1 MLENTYSLCKRFN
14 YRRQTSGVYLL
25 VKICWSS
32 ERACTVADVGLT
44 ATDRDAVVLGF
55 FKPVGVL
62 PVRVVVN
69 ATAVK
74 LGQTVN
80 ENV

>member
-1 MLENTYSLCKRFN
+1 M
-14 YRRQTSGVYLL
+14 YLL

-32 ERACTVADVGLT
+32 ERACTVTDAGLT
-44 ATDRDAVVLGF
+44 ATDGDAVVLGF
-55 FKPVGVL
+55 IKPAGVL

-74 LGQTVN
+74 LGKMVN
-80 ENV
+80 KTFLITILKFII